1 MRHIAEKERNFRMKL
16 NSFDEVKRL
25 TQEMV
30 AIPSINKEPGGETAV
45 ARYIYDFYMGLD
57 YFKEH
62 PERTKIFKNKN
73 DFVDRHST
81 YAYVKGTKGNS
92 NRTVILIGHL
102 DTVGVDDFGTIR
114 EYAFK
119 CEELPEKLKE
129 TFKLSDEVL
138 ADIESGEYMFG
149 RGALDM
155 KSGVAG
161 HMYLIKYFSEHPEEL
176 DGNVIAIAECDEED
190 NSKGIITA
198 LDELVELKKTEGFEY
213 ISCINADY
221 STNYSPGDENRYIY
235 YGSIGKL
242 LPCFVAFGKEAHVG
256 QAFSAM
262 DPNLLIAEVTRKMS
276 LNTELCD
283 IAQGEV
289 AIPPVSLKQTDTKGP
304 YTVQTALT
312 AFSYYNFFT
321 HGWDPAQVLAKS
333 KEMAVRAFDDVIDY
347 LQGQYKRF
355 CELSKVPYVPLPWKT
370 RVYTWKEFNDYLTE
384 IHGEPY
390 VKAIK
395 EFTEKLHKDDPELD
409 LRIFGLK
416 VAEEAWKWC
425 EDKSP
430 AIIVFF
436 GSVFSARI
444 EMTGKTAKE
453 KALLDAVESAVE
465 KIRPEAQRQIKTR
478 MFYPYISDSSFMAV
492 CDDTLAVQALK
503 DNMPQYGVKYTHDI
517 DKIME
522 INVPV
527 VNIGTFGRDGHML
540 TERVD
545 MRQTFQNVPNITY
558 EAIKGL
564 IG

>member
-1 MRHIAEKERNFRMKL
+1 MKL
-16 NSFDEVKRL
+16 NSFDEVRRL
-25 TQEMV
+25 TEEMV
-30 AIPSINKEPGGETAV
+30 AIPSINKEPKGETAV
-45 ARYIYDFYMGLD
+45 AKYIYDYYMGLD
-57 YFKEH
+57 YFKKH
-62 PERTKIFKNKN
+62 PDQVKVFQTKD
-73 DFVDRHST
+73 DFVERHST

-92 NRTVILIGHL
+92 NKTVILIGHL

-119 CEELPEKLKE
+119 CRELPEKLRE
-129 TFKLSDEVL
+129 TFKLSDEVI
-138 ADIESGEYMFG
+138 ADIESGEYLFG

-161 HMYLIKYFSEHPEEL
+161 HMYLLKYFSEHPEEI
-176 DGNVIAIAECDEED
+176 DGNIVAIAECDEED

-198 LDELVELKKTEGFEY
+198 LDELVALKAKEGFEY

-262 DPNLLIAEVTRKMS
+262 DPNLLIAEITRKMS
-276 LNTELCD
+276 LNTDLCD

-289 AIPPVSLKQTDTKGP
+289 AIPPVSLKQMDTKGP

-312 AFSYYNFFT
+312 GFAYYNFFT
-321 HGWDPAQVLAKS
+321 HGWDPAKVLQKS
-333 KEMAVRAFDDVIDY
+333 KEVAVSAFDDVVDY
-347 LQGQYKRF
+347 LNKQYKRF
-355 CELSKVPYVPLPWKT
+355 CELSNVPFVKLPWKT

-384 IHGEPY
+384 LHGEPY
-390 VKAIK
+390 VKAIT
-395 EFTEKLHKDDPELD
+395 EFIAKLHKDDPQLD
-409 LRIFGLK
+409 LRLFGLR

-430 AIIVFF
+430 AVIVFF

-444 EMTGKTAKE
+444 EMTGRTEKE
-453 KALLDAVESAVE
+453 KELLNAVEEGIEVV
-465 KIRPEAQRQIKTR
+465 RPEAKRQIKTR

-492 CDDTLAVQALK
+492 CDDTLAFQALK
-503 DNMPQYGVKYTHDI
+503 DNMPQYGEKYSHPIEKIQEI
-517 DKIME
+517 D
-522 INVPV
+522 VPV

-545 MRQTFQNVPNITY
+545 MQQTFQNVPNITY
-558 EAIKGL
+558 ETILRLLK
-564 IG
+564 

>member
-1 MRHIAEKERNFRMKL
+1 MKL
-16 NSFDEVKRL
+16 NSFDEVKKI
-25 TQEMV
+25 TEEMV
-30 AIPSINKEPGGETAV
+30 SIPSINKEPGGESEV
-45 ARYIYDFYMGLD
+45 AKYVYDFYMNLD
-57 YFKEH
+57 YFNEH
-62 PERTKIFKNKN
+62 PERAKIFKTKN

-81 YAYVKGTKGNS
+81 YAYVKGTKGCS
-92 NRTVILIGHL
+92 PRTVILIGHI

-119 CEELPEKLKE
+119 CRELPEKLKE
-129 TFKLSDEVL
+129 TFKLPQEVL
-138 ADIESGEYMFG
+138 DDIESGEYLFG

-176 DGNVIAIAECDEED
+176 DGNLIAIAECDEED

-198 LDELVELKKTEGFEY
+198 LDELVELKKKEGFEY
-213 ISCINADY
+213 IACINADY

-256 QAFSAM
+256 QAFSAF
-262 DPNLLIAEVTRKMS
+262 DPNLLIAEITRKMS
-276 LNTELCD
+276 LNTDLCD

-289 AIPPVSLKQTDTKGP
+289 AIPPISLKQTDTKGP

-312 AFSYYNFFT
+312 AFSYFNFFT

-333 KEMAVRAFDDVIDY
+333 REVAVDAFDDVVEY
-347 LQGQYKRF
+347 LQGQYRRF
-355 CELSKVPYVPLPWKT
+355 CELSKVPYVPLAWKT
-370 RVYTWKEFNDYLTE
+370 RVYTWKEFYDYLAD
-384 IHGEPY
+384 IHG
-390 VKAIK
+390 KD
-395 EFTEKLHKDDPELD
+395 FTDYIAKFTRELHENDPEMD
-409 LRIFGLK
+409 LRMFGLR
-416 VAEEAWKWC
+416 VCEEAWKWS

-430 AIIVFF
+430 AVIVFF

-444 EMTGKTAKE
+444 EMTGRTDKE
-453 KALLDAVESAVE
+453 KALLSAVEGAVE
-465 KIRPEAQRQIKTR
+465 KIRPEAERQIKTR

-492 CDDTLAVQALK
+492 CDDTLAVQALR

-545 MRQTFQNVPNITY
+545 MKQTFRNVPNITY
-558 EAIKGL
+558 ETVKTLLG
-564 IG
+564 

>member
-1 MRHIAEKERNFRMKL
+1 MKL
-16 NSFDEVKRL
+16 NSFEEVKRL
-25 TQEMV
+25 TTEMV
-30 AIPSINKEPGGETAV
+30 AIPSINKEPGGESKV
-45 ARYIYDFYMGLD
+45 AKYIYDFYMNLD
-57 YFKEH
+57 YFKAH
-62 PERTKIFKNKN
+62 PDYVKMFQTKN
-73 DFVDRHST
+73 DFVERHST
-81 YAYVKGTKGNS
+81 YAYVKGTKGDS
-92 NRTVILIGHL
+92 NKTVILIGHL

-119 CEELPEKLKE
+119 CEELPGKLLE
-129 TFKLSDEVL
+129 TFQLPQDVVD
-138 ADIESGEYMFG
+138 DIESGEYLFG

-176 DGNVIAIAECDEED
+176 DGNIIAIAECDEED

-198 LDELVELKKTEGFEY
+198 LDELVTLKEKEHFEY
-213 ISCINADY
+213 IACINADY

-256 QAFSAM
+256 QAFSAF
-262 DPNLLIAEVTRKMS
+262 DPNLLIAEITKRMS
-276 LNTELCD
+276 LNTDLCD

-289 AIPPVSLKQTDTKGP
+289 AIPPISLKQMDTKGP

-312 AFSYYNFFT
+312 GFSYYNFFT
-321 HGWDPAQVLAKS
+321 HGWDPAQVLAKCRDI
-333 KEMAVRAFDDVIDY
+333 AVESFDSVVDY
-347 LQGQYKRF
+347 LQGQYRRF
-355 CELSKVPYVPLPWKT
+355 CELSKVDYVPLTWKT
-370 RVYTWKEFNDYLTE
+370 RVYTWKEFYDYLAE
-384 IHGEPY
+384 LHGDAF
-390 VKAIK
+390 KKSIA
-395 EFTEKLHKDDPELD
+395 EFTQNLHKENPELD
-409 LRIFGLK
+409 LRLFGLK

-430 AIIVFF
+430 AVILFF

-444 EMTGKTAKE
+444 EMTGKTDKE
-453 KALLDAVESAVE
+453 RNLLDAVEAAVE
-465 KIRPEAQRQIKTR
+465 HIRPEAERQIKTR

-503 DNMPQYGVKYTHDI
+503 DNMPQYGVKYTHDVE
-517 DKIME
+517 KIME

-558 EAIKGL
+558 ETICGL
-564 IG
+564 LK

>member
-1 MRHIAEKERNFRMKL
+1 MKL
-16 NSFDEVKRL
+16 KSFDEVKRI
-25 TQEMV
+25 TEEMV
-30 AIPSINKEPGGETAV
+30 AIPSINKEPEGETKV
-45 ARYIYDFYMGLD
+45 AKYVYDYYMSLD
-57 YFKEH
+57 YFREN
-62 PERTKIFKNKN
+62 PERVKMFKTKN

-92 NRTVILIGHL
+92 GRTVILIGHI

-119 CEELPEKLKE
+119 CRELPEKLKE
-129 TFKLSDEVL
+129 TFKLSREVID
-138 ADIESGEYMFG
+138 DIESGEYMFG

-161 HMYLIKYFSEHPEEL
+161 HMYLVKYFSEHPEEL
-176 DGNVIAIAECDEED
+176 DGNIIAIAECDEED

-198 LDELVELKKTEGFEY
+198 LDELVELKKKEGFEY
-213 ISCINADY
+213 IACINADY

-242 LPCFVAFGKEAHVG
+242 LPCFAAFGKEAHVG
-256 QAFSAM
+256 QAFSAF
-262 DPNLLIAEVTRKMS
+262 DPNLLIAEITRKMS
-276 LNTELCD
+276 LNTDLCD

-289 AIPPVSLKQTDTKGP
+289 AIPPISLKQTDTKGP

-312 AFSYYNFFT
+312 AFSYFNFFT

-333 KEMAVRAFDDVIDY
+333 REVAVRAFDDVIDY

-355 CELSKVPYVPLPWKT
+355 CELSSVPYVPLSWKT
-370 RVYTWKEFNDYLTE
+370 RVYTWKEFYDYLAN
-384 IHGEPY
+384 IHG
-390 VKAIK
+390 K
-395 EFTEKLHKDDPELD
+395 EFTDYIAKFTRELHEKDPEMD
-409 LRIFGLK
+409 LRMFGLR
-416 VAEEAWKWC
+416 VCEEAWKWS

-430 AIIVFF
+430 AVIVFF

-444 EMTGKTAKE
+444 EMTGRTDKE
-453 KALLDAVESAVE
+453 KALLSAVEGAVE
-465 KIRPEAQRQIKTR
+465 KIRPEAERQIKTR

-492 CDDTLAVQALK
+492 CDDTLAVQALR

-522 INVPV
+522 IDVPV

-545 MRQTFQNVPNITY
+545 MKQTFRNVPNITY
-558 EAIKGL
+558 ETVKTLLG
-564 IG
+564 

>member
-1 MRHIAEKERNFRMKL
+1 MKL
-16 NSFDEVKRL
+16 KSFDEVKRI
-25 TQEMV
+25 TEEMV
-30 AIPSINKEPGGETAV
+30 AIPSINKEPEGETKV
-45 ARYIYDFYMGLD
+45 AKYVYDYYMSLD
-57 YFKEH
+57 YFREN
-62 PERTKIFKNKN
+62 PERVKMFKTKN

-92 NRTVILIGHL
+92 GRTVILIGHI

-119 CEELPEKLKE
+119 CRELPEKLKE
-129 TFKLSDEVL
+129 TFKLSREVID
-138 ADIESGEYMFG
+138 DIESGEYMFG

-161 HMYLIKYFSEHPEEL
+161 HMYLVKYFSEHPEEL
-176 DGNVIAIAECDEED
+176 DGNIIAIAECDEED

-198 LDELVELKKTEGFEY
+198 LDELVELKKKEGFEY
-213 ISCINADY
+213 IACINADY

-242 LPCFVAFGKEAHVG
+242 LPCFAAFGKEAHVG
-256 QAFSAM
+256 QAFSAF
-262 DPNLLIAEVTRKMS
+262 DPNLLIAEITRKMS
-276 LNTELCD
+276 LNTDLCD

-289 AIPPVSLKQTDTKGP
+289 AIPPISLKQTDTKGP

-312 AFSYYNFFT
+312 AFSYFNFFT

-333 KEMAVRAFDDVIDY
+333 REVAVKAFDDVIDY

-355 CELSKVPYVPLPWKT
+355 CELSSVPYVPLSWKT
-370 RVYTWKEFNDYLTE
+370 RVYTWKEFYDYLAN
-384 IHGEPY
+384 IHG
-390 VKAIK
+390 K
-395 EFTEKLHKDDPELD
+395 EFTDYIAKFTRELHEKDPEMD
-409 LRIFGLK
+409 LRMFGLR
-416 VAEEAWKWC
+416 VCEEAWKWS

-430 AIIVFF
+430 AVIVFF

-444 EMTGKTAKE
+444 EMTGRTDKE
-453 KALLDAVESAVE
+453 KALLSAVEGAVE
-465 KIRPEAQRQIKTR
+465 KIRPEAERQIKTR

-492 CDDTLAVQALK
+492 CDDTLAVQALR

-522 INVPV
+522 IDVPV

-545 MRQTFQNVPNITY
+545 MKQTFRNVPNITY
-558 EAIKGL
+558 ETVKTL
-564 IG
+564 LE

>member
-1 MRHIAEKERNFRMKL
+1 MKL
-16 NSFDEVKRL
+16 NSFDEVKRI
-25 TQEMV
+25 TEEMV
-30 AIPSINKEPGGETAV
+30 AIPSINKEPEGETKV
-45 ARYIYDFYMGLD
+45 AKYVYDYYMSLD
-57 YFKEH
+57 YFREN
-62 PERTKIFKNKN
+62 PERVKMFKTKN

-92 NRTVILIGHL
+92 GRTVILIGHI

-119 CEELPEKLKE
+119 CRELPEKLKE
-129 TFKLSDEVL
+129 TFKLSREVID
-138 ADIESGEYMFG
+138 DIESGEYMFG

-161 HMYLIKYFSEHPEEL
+161 HMYLVKYFSEHPEEL
-176 DGNVIAIAECDEED
+176 DGNIIAIAECDEED

-198 LDELVELKKTEGFEY
+198 LDELVELKKKEGFEY
-213 ISCINADY
+213 IACINADY

-242 LPCFVAFGKEAHVG
+242 LPCFAAFGKEAHVG
-256 QAFSAM
+256 QAFSAF
-262 DPNLLIAEVTRKMS
+262 DPNLLIAEITRKMS
-276 LNTELCD
+276 LNTNLCD

-289 AIPPVSLKQTDTKGP
+289 AIPPISLKQTDTKGP

-312 AFSYYNFFT
+312 AFSYFNFFT

-333 KEMAVRAFDDVIDY
+333 REVAVKAFDDVIDY

-355 CELSKVPYVPLPWKT
+355 CELSSVPYVPLSWKT
-370 RVYTWKEFNDYLTE
+370 RVYTWKEFYDYLAN
-384 IHGEPY
+384 IHG
-390 VKAIK
+390 K
-395 EFTEKLHKDDPELD
+395 EFTDYIAKFTRELHEKDPEMD
-409 LRIFGLK
+409 LRMFGLR
-416 VAEEAWKWC
+416 VCEEAWKWS

-430 AIIVFF
+430 AVIVFF

-444 EMTGKTAKE
+444 EMTGRTDKE
-453 KALLDAVESAVE
+453 KALLSAVEGAVE
-465 KIRPEAQRQIKTR
+465 KIRPEAERQIKTR

-492 CDDTLAVQALK
+492 CDDTLAVQALR

-522 INVPV
+522 IDVPV

-545 MRQTFQNVPNITY
+545 MKQTFRNVPNITY
-558 EAIKGL
+558 ETVKTL
-564 IG
+564 LE